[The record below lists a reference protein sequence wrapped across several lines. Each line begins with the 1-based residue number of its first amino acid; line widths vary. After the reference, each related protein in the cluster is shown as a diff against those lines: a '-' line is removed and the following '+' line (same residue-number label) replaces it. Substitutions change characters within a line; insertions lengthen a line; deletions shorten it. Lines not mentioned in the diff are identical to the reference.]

1 MASKAY
7 ECWNEYWADV
17 ESNEDYSA
25 LTFYHGTSDA
35 LDISCILPAAETGF
49 LREDWRKKLTDKV
62 FLTDSLYSAQ
72 KYAKKACSKF
82 GGNPVVYVVRPIGG
96 LWQTNKNEFIADWAE
111 ITSIVSKNDY

>member
-62 FLTDSLYSAQ
+62 FLTDSCNSKYSRLI
-72 KYAKKACSKF
+72 KTFHIYCIAKTL
-82 GGNPVVYVVRPIGG
+82 G
-96 LWQTNKNEFIADWAE
+96 DWMD
-111 ITSIVSKNDY
+111 TVNHRTGK

>member
-72 KYAKKACSKF
+72 KYAKKACSIVWRKSSCICCTPRWRLMA
-82 GGNPVVYVVRPIGG
+82 NQQKRVY
-96 LWQTNKNEFIADWAE
+96 
-111 ITSIVSKNDY
+111 S

>member
-35 LDISCILPAAETGF
+35 LDFSCILPVAETGF
-49 LREDWRKKLTDKV
+49 LRED
-62 FLTDSLYSAQ
+62 
-72 KYAKKACSKF
+72 
-82 GGNPVVYVVRPIGG
+82 
-96 LWQTNKNEFIADWAE
+96 
-111 ITSIVSKNDY
+111 

>member
-17 ESNEDYSA
+17 ESNEDYSV

-49 LREDWRKKLTDKV
+49 LREDWRKI
-62 FLTDSLYSAQ
+62 
-72 KYAKKACSKF
+72 
-82 GGNPVVYVVRPIGG
+82 NR
-96 LWQTNKNEFIADWAE
+96 
-111 ITSIVSKNDY
+111 

>member
-82 GGNPVVYVVRPIGG
+82 GGNPVVYVVRP
-96 LWQTNKNEFIADWAE
+96 
-111 ITSIVSKNDY
+111 VSLIEVFASKQHIDNRIFESSLRSTR